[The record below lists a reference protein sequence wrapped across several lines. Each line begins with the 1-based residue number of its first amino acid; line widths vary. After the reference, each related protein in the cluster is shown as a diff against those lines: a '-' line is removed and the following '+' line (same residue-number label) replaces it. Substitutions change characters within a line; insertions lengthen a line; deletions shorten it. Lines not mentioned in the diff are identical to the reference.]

1 MRGTGRR
8 IRATGL
14 AAVALV
20 AGLTACTGGGGGGGG
35 GGDAHG
41 TTAARPKAC
50 RGGTFTWSGVKQ
62 SDRLT
67 GVSASQRLGKGG
79 GALENPLRRVYTPQ
93 PSVRTEGPALS
104 PAEVLFSLGKRIGE
118 IDSTAATLADDDSG
132 TTYVFTDVHA
142 KPPAL
147 DQSFTRTEAAGDIV
161 TYAGVREVAGTF
173 RYSCADGTTTT
184 GRARTWKVDLA
195 GLVIC
200 GDTADVAIARQAARL
215 SCEAG
220 SGGVESG

>member
-14 AAVALV
+14 AAVAL
-20 AGLTACTGGGGGGGG
+20 AAALTACTAGGGGG
-35 GGDAHG
+35 GGDGHG

-79 GALENPLRRVYTPQ
+79 GALENPLRRVYTPH

-142 KPPAL
+142 KAPAL
-147 DQSFTRTEAAGDIV
+147 DDGFTRIDGPGDIV
-161 TYAGVREVAGTF
+161 AYAGVREVTGTF
-173 RYSCADGTTTT
+173 RYSCRDGASST
-184 GRARTWKVDLA
+184 GQARNWRVDLA
-195 GLVIC
+195 GLVNC
-200 GDTADVAIARQAARL
+200 GETVGAGIARQAARL
-215 SCEAG
+215 SCEDG
-220 SGGVESG
+220 SAARKGA